1 MNSSD
6 IYKILPLLVIAGT
19 ILFTLILEMFSSKSR
34 YFIPWISIVVC
45 FGTAFFSL
53 CTANEEGVFFS
64 GMLAAGKLVNIFYFL
79 FNLGAALV
87 MLISFDYMR
96 KIETELGEYYILI
109 LSAVLGMML
118 IAGARDLVMVFIG
131 LELMSLCFYILTG
144 IRRRNSKSNESAL
157 KYFLLGSFATGFIVY
172 GMGLIYGAVHSLSID
187 AISLNL
193 SSVLHSP
200 IFLVGMLL
208 FIIGFTF
215 KIAAF
220 PFHMWVPDV
229 YQGAPT
235 GVTALMSTVGKMAAF
250 AALLLL
256 FIPIAVQ
263 GGQKLFSPFFAVL
276 SVLSMVYGSTVAL
289 AQKDIKR
296 MLAYSSIAHAGY
308 MLIGLAAGNSMGAA
322 GVVFYIGIYTF
333 MNIGAFGV
341 VSILETRSEKFL
353 AIDDYKGLGFQ
364 QPLLAALLALFMFS
378 LAGIPPFGGFFGK
391 YYVFVSAI
399 KAGYTWLALLGIL
412 ASVIS
417 VYFYL
422 HVVVVMYFMK
432 SKEEILTSKGTM
444 AMLGVLTAAIFVI
457 VVGVAPGSIINLLSA
472 FI

>member
-1 MNSSD
+1 MNSYD
-6 IYKILPLLVIAGT
+6 IYKILPLLIIAGA
-19 ILFTLILEMFSSKSR
+19 ILVTLTVEMFSSKSR
-34 YFIPWISIVVC
+34 YIIPWIAIVVC

-53 CTANEEGVFFS
+53 FTSNEEGLYFS
-64 GMLAAGKLVNIFYFL
+64 GMLAAGKLVNVFYFL
-79 FNLGAALV
+79 FNIGAALV

-118 IAGARDLVMVFIG
+118 ISAARDLVVVFIG

-144 IRRRNSKSNESAL
+144 FRRRNIKSNESAL

-172 GMGLIYGAVHSLSID
+172 GMGLIYGAVHSLSLD
-187 AISLNL
+187 AIIVNL
-193 SSVLHSP
+193 SSVINSP

-208 FIIGFTF
+208 FVIGFTF

-235 GVTALMSTVGKMAAF
+235 GVTALMSTVGKTAAF
-250 AALLLL
+250 SALLLL

-263 GGQKLFSPFFAVL
+263 GGQKLFTPFLAAL
-276 SVLSMVYGSTVAL
+276 SVLSMLYGSIVAL

-322 GVVFYIGIYTF
+322 GVVFYIGVYVF
-333 MNIGAFGV
+333 MNIGAFGI
-341 VSILETRSEKFL
+341 VSILETKNEKYL
-353 AIDDYKGLGFQ
+353 AIDDYQGLGFQ

-391 YYVFVSAI
+391 YYVFISAI

-422 HVVVVMYFMK
+422 RVILVMYFKK
-432 SKEEILTSKGTM
+432 SNEEILAAKGTM
-444 AMLGVLTAAIFVI
+444 AILGILTAAIFVV
-457 VVGVAPGSIINLLSA
+457 VVGIAPGAIVNLISA